1 MAQELVLILG
11 ASFGAHFGSK
21 SLCSFGSKSWCSFWE
36 QVFVLILGA
45 SVCAHL
51 GARVGAHFGSK
62 SCLILMADNNKLA
75 LIQTE

>member
-1 MAQELVLILG
+1 MVRLYILT
-11 ASFGAHFGSK
+11 AFYKLYAPIY
-21 SLCSFGSKSWCSFWE
+21 LWLKSWCSFWE
-36 QVFVLILGA
+36 QVLVLILGA
-45 SVCAHL
+45 RVCAHL